1 MPVNHQLK
9 PVKCLKFERDD
20 RVPHQFLSPLFL
32 RQVEEKLTKERFFR
46 KDFLIVIY
54 SILNHHARGQEKYLK
69 QGYYG
74 VDLLLEDIKQ
84 GISDF
89 FSYMGI
95 QGISKE
101 TEEFYKHYLELIVDE
116 ITNTKSLNEK
126 FEMEIE
132 FIRSLIKVAGLLIRI
147 DHAASGEDLVI
158 EEPPIQEDRE
168 FLFKKY
174 LKDDDTKMEEISLR
188 PFQEKFRNVENLV
201 LVADTGLGK
210 TGLAVLWS
218 KRKMFYVLPNRTS
231 TNAMYD
237 TLEGIFG
244 KGNVGL
250 LHSTS
255 LFYVAENRDSED
267 YTILR
272 DYDNTRNLS
281 KPVTVATADQLFT
294 AVFKYPTY
302 EKIYATLSYSDVV
315 IDEIQGF
322 DPAQIVPIIR
332 QVKET
337 TKLGTRYL
345 IITATLPEIV
355 KKEFER
361 MGFAVKT
368 DDPETVDKTKRHKI
382 QILDNSI
389 FSIVNE
395 AIEKA
400 KRGKNVLMIVNTV
413 STAQDLFKELRFNRN
428 YEKSNLL
435 HSRFIWKHRKEK
447 EEQIKEDYK
456 KEKGVIWVT
465 TQLVEASL
473 DIDFD
478 ILFTEV
484 ATADSLIQRMGRIW
498 RHKKEDYR
506 GEPNIYILTEV
517 DEKKVSLIYE
527 KLLRDKSIEL
537 IRKHLDDEGYLL
549 SEAKRKIVEILYSE
563 ETLKSLGSKYLKR
576 WKEVESILNSNWDFL
591 FKKEAQRIFRDTF
604 TFEAIPHIF
613 KEKVKQLLEKFKFI
627 KEISDKKE
635 RRLQR
640 MKILKKINDLK
651 VAVPIYWVL
660 DERIK
665 NKSPYQVLNKDLN
678 LYLLAEYFKYDDNLG
693 LKIDKE
699 ALAKYN
705 LDENI
710 FI

>member
-1 MPVNHQLK
+1 
-9 PVKCLKFERDD
+9 
-20 RVPHQFLSPLFL
+20 
-32 RQVEEKLTKERFFR
+32 
-46 KDFLIVIY
+46 
-54 SILNHHARGQEKYLK
+54 
-69 QGYYG
+69 
-74 VDLLLEDIKQ
+74 
-84 GISDF
+84 
-89 FSYMGI
+89 
-95 QGISKE
+95 
-101 TEEFYKHYLELIVDE
+101 
-116 ITNTKSLNEK
+116 
-126 FEMEIE
+126 
-132 FIRSLIKVAGLLIRI
+132 
-147 DHAASGEDLVI
+147 
-158 EEPPIQEDRE
+158 
-168 FLFKKY
+168 
-174 LKDDDTKMEEISLR
+174 
-188 PFQEKFRNVENLV
+188 
-201 LVADTGLGK
+201 
-210 TGLAVLWS
+210 
-218 KRKMFYVLPNRTS
+218 
-231 TNAMYD
+231 MYD
-237 TLEGIFG
+237 TLEKIFG
-244 KGNVGL
+244 KGKVGL
-250 LHSTS
+250 LHSAS

-281 KPVTVATADQLFT
+281 KPITVATADQLFT

-563 ETLKSLGSKYLKR
+563 ETLKSLGSKYFKR
-576 WKEVESILNSNWDFL
+576 WKDVESILNSNWDFL

-627 KEISDKKE
+627 KEISNKKE

-665 NKSPYQVLNKDLN
+665 NKSPYQILNKDLN
-678 LYLLAEYFKYDDNLG
+678 LYLLAEYFKYDDSLG